1 MNRKLT
7 LVSVLLIL
15 ALATLA
21 CGGGDQATTPP
32 PAATEK
38 PTAPLP
44 TSPPAETE
52 EEVKEEPSDYDTVF
66 PLPDD
71 AYEFIGDGGEST
83 VIFQTGLSI
92 DETVEFYRQALADEG
107 LAEYEVLTSIEDDG
121 FSMVFTS
128 WPSGE
133 EVVVQGVDFGDSVNV
148 TIRLEEVV
156 EGTGGAPPDT
166 ALGDELRSEMGG
178 YACQTI
184 PGYTVEEALGFAS
197 MEAPDADPD
206 LGPSIMLI
214 GGADEEEGTTPQE
227 LYDDFASDLETGVE
241 VSEPREIT
249 VGGVE
254 GLVADISGESD
265 GKAMAGQIVFVAVNP
280 TQQFIM
286 FGAAPSDRWDDELAP
301 QFDAVV
307 ASVTFF
313 EPNLSLE
320 LGEEIATGDE
330 IRQWAA
336 SATASSEYSDP
347 NWAAIQATG
356 APDTFECGDYGTA
369 WASESSDTVE
379 WIELSFDT
387 PVIPTEINIY
397 QTYSPDQ
404 VTQVELIDLT
414 STYYTVYTASPQ
426 DMSGGACPY
435 ILSIPVED
443 ADYQTMGLRITI
455 DQSALGLGW
464 NEIDAVELVGVSE

>member
-7 LVSVLLIL
+7 IVFALLIL
-15 ALATLA
+15 ALAALA
-21 CGGGDQATTPP
+21 CGGGDEAVTPS

-38 PTAPLP
+38 PVAPPP

-52 EEVKEEPSDYDTVF
+52 EEVEEEPADYDTVF

-71 AYEFIGDGGEST
+71 VQNFMGEGGEST
-83 VIFQTGLSI
+83 VTFQTDLSMDDAI
-92 DETVEFYRQALADEG
+92 AFYREALSDEG
-107 LAEYEVLTSIEDDG
+107 LAEYEVLTSIEDEG

-128 WPSGE
+128 WPNGE
-133 EVVVQGVDFGDSVNV
+133 EVVVQGVDFGDLVNIS
-148 TIRLEEVV
+148 IRLEEVV
-156 EGTGGAPPDT
+156 ESSAAPPPDT

-178 YACQTI
+178 FACQTI
-184 PGYTVEEALGFAS
+184 PGYTVEEAFGFAS

-206 LGPSIMLI
+206 LGPSVMLM
-214 GGADEEEGTTPQE
+214 GSTEEESATLQD
-227 LYDDFASDLETGVE
+227 LYDGFVGDIDSDID

-249 VGGVE
+249 VGGVP
-254 GLVADISGESD
+254 GLEADISGDSE
-265 GKAMAGQIVFVAVNP
+265 GEEVVGRIVIVAVNS

-313 EPNLSLE
+313 EPDLSFE
-320 LGEEIATGDE
+320 LGEEIAAGDE
-330 IRQWAA
+330 IRQWAT
-336 SATASSEYSDP
+336 SATANSEYGSFD
-347 NWAAIQATG
+347 WAAIQATS

-387 PVIPTEINIY
+387 PVIPTEVNIY

-414 STYYTVYTASPQ
+414 STYYTVYTADPQ
-426 DMSGGACPY
+426 DMSGDTCPY
-435 ILSIPVED
+435 ILSIPVEY
-443 ADYQTMGLRITI
+443 AGYQTMGLRITI
-455 DQSALGLGW
+455 DQSVLGLGW
-464 NEIDAVELVGVSE
+464 NEIDAVELVGYTE